1 MNAIPKVVIVGRMNV
16 GKSSLFNRLST
27 EVKSL
32 TLDYEG
38 VTRDVISD
46 RVTWQNRT
54 FDLIDTG
61 GITQKSTDPLSAVI
75 RERAYGYIDA
85 ADIILFV
92 VDGST
97 GVLAEDQE
105 VAQSLRKRN
114 KLVFLVVN
122 KSDAKSTQDHY
133 LEFFELYHNKILKI
147 SAVHGLGIG
156 ELLEEVV
163 KALPPEQTPGYE
175 EKPAFRVV
183 LMGRPNVGKSSLM
196 NSLVHDERSIVSPIP
211 GTTREAV
218 SSQIAFY
225 RESLQL
231 TDTPGIRRQKSIDE
245 DIETLMVKSSL
256 KAIKDAHI
264 VLLLLDA
271 SQAGIVDQELKLAF
285 YAFADLYKALIIIV
299 NKSDLL
305 DDAKQI
311 SLQEKF
317 DEYPQLMSKT
327 RLIKISCKT
336 NKNIGNV
343 LPTIKEVWERHSQTL
358 PAAELSRILIEGIDR
373 VPMMRNQQRLRIQ
386 HVEQIAITPIT
397 IKLRVNYPKFF
408 ETAQKNYLDRVLR
421 THFDLVGAP
430 IKFVLV

>member
-1 MNAIPKVVIVGRMNV
+1 MNV

-27 EVKSL
+27 NVKSL

-46 RVTWQNRT
+46 RVVWQNRT

-61 GITQKSTDPLSAVI
+61 GITKKSTDPLSTVI

-85 ADIILFV
+85 ADVILFV
-92 VDGST
+92 VDGSA

-105 VAQSLRKRN
+105 VALSLRKRN
-114 KLVFLVVN
+114 KFVILVVN
-122 KSDAKSTQDHY
+122 KSDAKSTEDLFADFYQ
-133 LEFFELYHNKILKI
+133 LYHTKILKI
-147 SAVHGLGIG
+147 SAIHGRGIG

-163 KALPPEQTPGYE
+163 KSLPPEQTAGFD
-175 EKPAFRVV
+175 EKPAFKVV
-183 LMGRPNVGKSSLM
+183 LIGRPNVGKSSLM
-196 NSLVHDERSIVSPIP
+196 NTLVKEERSIVSPLP

-218 SSQIAFY
+218 SSQIGFY

-231 TDTPGIRRQKSIDE
+231 TDTPGIRRQKSVNE
-245 DIETLMVKSSL
+245 EIETLMVKSSL
-256 KAIKDAHI
+256 HAIKDAHI
-264 VLLLLDA
+264 VLLLIDG
-271 SQAGIVDQELKLAF
+271 SEAGIVDQELKLAF
-285 YAFADLYKALIIIV
+285 YAFTDLYKALIIIV

-305 DDAKQI
+305 DEEKTIA
-311 SLQEKF
+311 LQEKF
-317 DEYPQLMSKT
+317 DGYPQLMNKI
-327 RLIKISCKT
+327 RLLKISCKT
-336 NKNIGNV
+336 GKNIGSV
-343 LPTIKEVWERHSQTL
+343 LPTVKEVWERHSQRL

-408 ETAQKNYLDRVLR
+408 ETAQKNYLDRVMR
-421 THFDLVGAP
+421 EHFDLVGAP

>member
-1 MNAIPKVVIVGRMNV
+1 MNV

-27 EVKSL
+27 DVKSL

-46 RVTWQNRT
+46 RVIWQNRT

-61 GITQKSTDPLSAVI
+61 GITQNSTDPLSTVI

-114 KLVFLVVN
+114 KFVILVVN
-122 KSDAKSTQDHY
+122 KSDAKSTEEQF
-133 LEFFELYHNKILKI
+133 LEFYQLYHNKILKI
-147 SAVHGLGIG
+147 SAAHGLGIG

-163 KALPPEQTPGYE
+163 KSLPPEQAAGFD
-175 EKPAFRVV
+175 EKPAFKVV
-183 LMGRPNVGKSSLM
+183 LIGRPNVGKSSLM
-196 NSLVHDERSIVSPIP
+196 NTLVKEDRSIVSPIP

-218 SSQIAFY
+218 SSQIGFY

-231 TDTPGIRRQKSIDE
+231 TDTPGIRRQKSVNE
-245 DIETLMVKSSL
+245 EIESLMVKSSL
-256 KAIKDAHI
+256 NAIKDAHI
-264 VLLLLDA
+264 VLLLIDG
-271 SQAGIVDQELKLAF
+271 SEAGIVDQELKLAF
-285 YAFADLYKALIIIV
+285 YAFTDLYKALIIIV
-299 NKSDLL
+299 NKADLL
-305 DDAKQI
+305 DEAKTI
-311 SLQEKF
+311 ALQEKF
-317 DEYPQLMSKT
+317 DEYPQLMNKI
-327 RLIKISCKT
+327 RLLKISCKT
-336 NKNIGNV
+336 GKNIGSV
-343 LPTIKEVWERHSQTL
+343 LPTVKEVWERHSQKL

>member
-1 MNAIPKVVIVGRMNV
+1 MNV

-27 EVKSL
+27 NVKSL

-46 RVTWQNRT
+46 RVIWQNRV

-61 GITQKSTDPLSAVI
+61 GITQKSPDPLSAVV

-92 VDGST
+92 VDGTT

-105 VAQSLRKRN
+105 VALALRKRN
-114 KLVFLVVN
+114 KFVILVVN
-122 KSDAKSTQDHY
+122 KADAKSTEEQF
-133 LEFFELYHNKILKI
+133 LEFHQLYHTKILKI
-147 SAVHGLGIG
+147 SAMHGLGIG

-163 KALPPEQTPGYE
+163 RSLPPEQTAGIE
-175 EKPAFRVV
+175 EEPAFKVV
-183 LMGRPNVGKSSLM
+183 LIGRPNVGKSSLM
-196 NSLVHDERSIVSPIP
+196 NTLVKEERSIVSPIP

-218 SSQIAFY
+218 SSQIGFY

-231 TDTPGIRRQKSIDE
+231 TDTPGIRRQKSVNE
-245 DIETLMVKSSL
+245 EIETLMVKSSL
-256 KAIKDAHI
+256 HAIKNAHV
-264 VLLLLDA
+264 VLLLIDG
-271 SQAGIVDQELKLAF
+271 SEAGIVDQELKLAF
-285 YAFADLYKALIIIV
+285 YAFTDLYKALIIIV
-299 NKSDLL
+299 NKADLL
-305 DDAKQI
+305 DEEKTIA
-311 SLQEKF
+311 LQEKF
-317 DEYPQLMSKT
+317 DEYPQLMNKI
-327 RLIKISCKT
+327 RLLKISCKT
-336 NKNIGNV
+336 GKNIGSV
-343 LPTIKEVWERHSQTL
+343 LPTVKEVWERHSQRL

-408 ETAQKNYLDRVLR
+408 ETAQKNYLDRVIR
-421 THFDLVGAP
+421 EHFDLVGAP